1 MGLTRR
7 NALLG
12 MYAGISALSGA
23 TLARSAKAATPLRV
37 GNIKVPHW
45 AAVWMIPD
53 FLPKSVSVEMVE
65 FKTSLEMIAA
75 MSAGSLDVATIGYW
89 HLVRLLDQDADVKAV
104 SGICSGGTRLV
115 VREGA
120 GIKTW
125 ADLRG
130 RPCAVARGSTQDLQF
145 LLALK
150 SNGMG
155 IKDIDYRDLGGN
167 MAVQISALQKREIDA
182 ASMWEPFASYVIDQ
196 GIATNFSTLYDQS
209 FHVNGIMVLP
219 TANLTANREQVQA
232 VVSALVKSTDT
243 LLANPQQRLEFS
255 MKLSG
260 FNQATMEL
268 ANQNSVLEYIMRKKE
283 AKTMAAGAHE
293 FGYAHSDVSPKMD
306 GALDYSLLEAAT
318 NKRANELGA

>member
-1 MGLTRR
+1 
-7 NALLG
+7 

-23 TLARSAKAATPLRV
+23 LLARPAKGATPLRV

-89 HLVRLLDQDADVKAV
+89 HLVRLLDQGADVKAI
-104 SGICSGGTRLV
+104 SGVCSGGTRLV
-115 VREGA
+115 VRKGA

-130 RPCAVARGSTQDLQF
+130 KACAVSRGSTQDLQF

-155 IKDIDYRDLGGN
+155 IKDIDYRDLGSN
-167 MAVQISALQKREIDA
+167 MAVQISALQKGEIDA
-182 ASMWEPFASYVIDQ
+182 ASMWEPFASYVIAQD
-196 GIATNFSTLYDQS
+196 IATNFSTLYGQS
-209 FHVNGIMVLP
+209 FHVNGLMVLP
-219 TANLTANREQVQA
+219 TANLSANREQVQA
-232 VVSALVKSTDT
+232 VVSALVKSTDS
-243 LLANPQQRLEFS
+243 LLADPQQRLQFS

-260 FNQATMEL
+260 FNQSTMEL
-268 ANQNSVLEYIMRKKE
+268 ANQNSILEYILRKKE
-283 AKTMAAGAHE
+283 AKAMAAGAHE

-306 GALDYSLLEAAT
+306 SALDYTLLEAAT
-318 NKRANELGA
+318 SKHANELGA